1 MNFLWETNWTWKL
14 RNVSPTCIS
23 KGHISLDGR
32 YSDYHMENCFLVIIY
47 EHLDFNWDLFS
58 YVLGWDNDWV
68 TFLVTIHYS
77 NRKLNDSS
85 HVSIELQY
93 IP

>member
-14 RNVSPTCIS
+14 RNVSRTCIS
-23 KGHISLDGR
+23 KGHISLDRR

-47 EHLDFNWDLFS
+47 EHLDFKWDLCS

-68 TFLVTIHYS
+68 TFLVAIHYS
-77 NRKLNDSS
+77 NCKLNDSS
-85 HVSIELQY
+85 HISIELQY